1 MKQSHIIWHPAL
13 VTKQD
18 RQRLNQ
24 HKSCTLWFTGLS
36 GSGKSTL
43 ANTVDKKLFEKGIRS
58 YVLDGDNIR
67 HGLNK
72 DLTFSKEDRKENIRR
87 IGEVAKLFVDSG
99 QIVLTPFIS
108 PFRKDREMVKT
119 LFSKGEFFDIYVKCP
134 LNVCEFRDPK
144 GLYSKARKGEIHEF
158 TGISSPYEEPL
169 NPDLII
175 ETNLLT
181 IEESAEKIIS
191 FLQEKEII

>member
-1 MKQSHIIWHPAL
+1 MKQSHIIWHHAL

-18 RQRLNQ
+18 RQRLNK
-24 HKSCTLWFTGLS
+24 HKSCALWFTGLS

-43 ANTVDKKLFEKGIRS
+43 ANTVDKKLFERGIRS
-58 YVLDGDNIR
+58 YVMDGDNIR

-72 DLTFSKEDRKENIRR
+72 DLSFSKEDRKENIRR

-108 PFRKDREMVKT
+108 PFREDREMVKN
-119 LFSKGEFFDIYVKCP
+119 LFSNSEFFEIYVKCP

-169 NPDLII
+169 TPDLII